1 MAFTQDNTVHFMK
14 FNFLSTSDSIPFHI
28 VPPSK
33 CCVETEQRER
43 GPVVD
48 LDVGV
53 SHGVVLEP
61 HELKVQDW
69 REAEEDHA
77 LPGLLQGGVGSGE

>member
-1 MAFTQDNTVHFMK
+1 MYEIQFSFYIRFH
-14 FNFLSTSDSIPFHI
+14 SISHCPPF
-28 VPPSK
+28 K
-33 CCVETEQRER
+33 MLCRNRAEQRER

-53 SHGVVLEP
+53 SHGVILEP

-77 LPGLLQGGVGSGE
+77 LPGLLQGGVGR

>member
-1 MAFTQDNTVHFMK
+1 MLCRNRA
-14 FNFLSTSDSIPFHI
+14 
-28 VPPSK
+28 
-33 CCVETEQRER
+33 ERER

-77 LPGLLQGGVGSGE
+77 LPGLLQGGGGR